1 MIQRILGMRNNEIL
15 INTLILTGKLEISER
30 FDIKYAYR
38 KSVSTVIN
46 YNKDL
51 KNYYMLL
58 DRNKFSSCC
67 IFEILSRIV
76 VEYNIDYE
84 SLKDLIRRFNIIYRC
99 LKKGNI
105 AQIDMLDEQLKLAD
119 DGLIRDEINR
129 IKINDSYNK
138 LILIRKDGAKIFDIV
153 RDNKGNSLVN
163 SDEIFSNVRCIAFD
177 SLRDYKIIAKNEK
190 LKANDKNKFR
200 MYV

>member
-129 IKINDSYNK
+129 IKIDDSYNK

-153 RDNKGNSLVN
+153 S
-163 SDEIFSNVRCIAFD
+163 SEEIFSNVRCIAFD